1 MNSHLSFS
9 STMIPSG
16 GSPSFS
22 IAHGISCASCNG
34 VGSGSGSTV
43 NTAGRSETSATAA
56 AKIVVSI
63 KRGYESIR
71 IFELGMM

>member
-1 MNSHLSFS
+1 VEVEVPL
-9 STMIPSG
+9 IQLV
-16 GSPSFS
+16 
-22 IAHGISCASCNG
+22 G
-34 VGSGSGSTV
+34 V
-43 NTAGRSETSATAA
+43 TSATAA